1 MASRAGEPARRD
13 AIAFGGVERRRP
25 NSSPVEPKSLSKRAM
40 NSGSRHLAEAV
51 TVRRI
56 ALLKEIQSGLDLTP
70 AGL

>member
-1 MASRAGEPARRD
+1 MALREEEPALRD

-25 NSSPVEPKSLSKRAM
+25 NSSPDELKSLSKRAM
-40 NSGSRHLAEAV
+40 NSGSRHRVEAV